1 MADFSVGIVGLDSL
15 GAALTRRL
23 DEQGIGHT
31 ATDLNARLL
40 QAHLAGGGSAP
51 AGSPYDLAKVCD
63 LILLTETSDET
74 LREAVLGSVG
84 LVHALRPGTIIVDM
98 SDAAPQVGPALARAL
113 YAKGA
118 IWIEA
123 TPVGSPA
130 AGARRQTD
138 AADGGSADTL
148 ERIATVLRAFAAKIL
163 RLGELGT
170 GPLAKALASAF
181 GALSI
186 AIHTEMLIVAKN
198 GRARSGRNS
207 WRACRCLPRGS
218 EPHRRLWARKCS
230 ADATSRTC
238 RANACR
244 MISAGFSMRR
254 ARPRLQHCSFL
265 CCRPPPSPPATRR
278 GRPAAPWMSR
288 AGWPTMRVSN
298 LAARRPTPDRTPIRG
313 RRDGTCCGVAVSSA
327 MVQSKEPGADPPS

>member
-1 MADFSVGIVGLDSL
+1 MEDFSVGIGGLDSL

-51 AGSPYDLAKVCD
+51 AGSPYDLAQVCD
-63 LILLTETSDET
+63 LILLAETSDET
-74 LREAVLGSVG
+74 LREAVLGPVG

-98 SDAAPQVGPALARAL
+98 SDASPQVGPALARAL

-123 TPVGSPA
+123 TPVGGPLQV
-130 AGARRQTD
+130 R
-138 AADGGSADTL
+138 DGKLTLLTAGSADTL

-181 GALSI
+181 GALSL
-186 AIHTEMLIVAKN
+186 AIHTEMLIVAKMA
-198 GRARSGRNS
+198 GLDPAGVLDALPLLAPGMGTAPAALGAQVLSGRYES
-207 WRACRCLPRGS
+207 DVSSKRMQDDIVRVLDA
-218 EPHRRLWARKCS
+218 ART
-230 ADATSRTC
+230 A
-238 RANACR
+238 
-244 MISAGFSMRR
+244 
-254 ARPRLQHCSFL
+254 
-265 CCRPPPSPPATRR
+265 
-278 GRPAAPWMSR
+278 AAPTLFFPMLQAAAVAAGHSPRATGGSLDVARWMADN
-288 AGWPTMRVSN
+288 AG
-298 LAARRPTPDRTPIRG
+298 IEFG
-313 RRDGTCCGVAVSSA
+313 GVAPIA
-327 MVQSKEPGADPPS
+327 